1 MTEISFTSTFRIPI
15 TQAGV
20 NNSKKLQLR
29 ALIGSYRNGLIGNG
43 KQGYARVSMLD
54 SEDEKFLRKL
64 KKIGYR
70 TYQKFDGE
78 NIAPEN
84 IDIFI
89 KQKLDARD
97 YNQKGKNP
105 AAMPKELKEQ
115 RRYERRFTP
124 AVKEETP
131 DAEIKTI
138 TTPTPEEKPI
148 NIEEL
153 KAKPTRKELRAIS
166 KENAENARIR
176 KSPEY
181 IKMKEKYGEEFAEA
195 VYFSTKTNK

>member
-1 MTEISFTSTFRIPI
+1 MTDINFTSTFRIPI

-29 ALIGSYRNGLIGNG
+29 ALVGSYRNSLIGNG
-43 KQGYARVSMLD
+43 KQGYARVSIMD

-64 KKIGYR
+64 KKIGYK
-70 TYQKFDGE
+70 TYQRFDGE

-84 IDIFI
+84 IDMFI
-89 KQKLDARD
+89 KQKLDVRD

-105 AAMPKELKEQ
+105 AAMPNELKEQ

-124 AVKEETP
+124 QVKKETP
-131 DAEIKTI
+131 ETEAPV
-138 TTPTPEEKPI
+138 PTKAPETKPL

-153 KAKPTRKELRAIS
+153 KAKPTRKELRAIL
-166 KENAENARIR
+166 KENAENAKIR
-176 KSPEY
+176 KSSEY

-195 VYFSTKTNK
+195 VYFSTRKKG